1 MNRKKNFLISC
12 LLVSTLTLAGENDD
26 IKFLDQVY
34 KQQNYDLALNESKR
48 FLVRYPNSKNL
59 RKVQERMAKTLY
71 FRKNYEAAIENF
83 NTIIQ
88 NYPLTEN
95 ERNEILYYIVKS
107 YLLIENENLAEQYMA
122 QMDKNSLYYERAFYD
137 RGIIY
142 LDRDEYE
149 KAFKTFQTLAQTG
162 KELQNSAVF
171 NMALTAYNDGQYP
184 LVIDILDRYVPLRDK
199 NRDES
204 AIDYLYA
211 TSYYKLDL
219 LTNAIRYFER
229 LSEKH
234 GDTPYGKK
242 ARVTLIEIYAN
253 RNDLAQVNKYSALV
267 KGTPEEEEAF
277 SVLGDFYVANKQY
290 DKAKEYYKLANIDSN
305 PRALYG
311 YAYALFR
318 QDKIKEALPYF
329 IRLEKTS
336 YYNQAI
342 YYKFACYYKLKDY
355 KRIIAERD
363 IAKKI
368 VVTQQDND
376 NINIIIANSAYE
388 LENYPLARDYYSK
401 LNLHTPSK
409 DNLFRVITMSGKLNR
424 ANDVEA
430 RIADYHKLY
439 PGDTEYKKR
448 IYIAGAESLYNNG
461 KAAEAE
467 KLYRDYLRDEND
479 PDILNAL
486 TSLLINEK
494 KYRDAEQ
501 FLDKQTP
508 SIEND
513 YLRAVAFTGL
523 GDYSNAQTLYSKVL
537 GGIDKDKNENLYI
550 RTKLNQIKNYFL
562 AGDYETAI
570 REGEL
575 YLQLPDAIEKDD
587 ITEKVGISYFRI
599 NQFSKSREY
608 FSKLTENPATL
619 EEANFQIADTYMS
632 EENYASARAIYQNIY
647 NTSSNDKNREIALY
661 SLGKVALAM
670 NNVAEYKKLSSQFL
684 SSYPESEFKEN
695 FISNFSKVAENIKN
709 DSDIAKTYQVIY
721 ENSSEEHVK
730 QNALEKIVESYIQ
743 TKNYREAEKLAPSIK
758 DATKKAYF
766 LSQIYEKTNRM
777 ENASREYAK
786 LVNTP
791 DFKEYSAANLA
802 KYHFSKKNYPKARE
816 YYVIVA
822 GIRNSNYRDLALF
835 QIATIDENNK
845 KIDSALK
852 YYKQL
857 YTEYKRSPFTEDA
870 KLKAAQLIES
880 KNINESVTL
889 YVDLAK
895 NSKNNKYKVFALEK
909 LIFLNLKNKQIKT
922 AKEYHGQL
930 KKIDAAT
937 AAKYD
942 AYLKEGN

>member
-1 MNRKKNFLISC
+1 MNRKKIFIISC

-34 KQQNYDLALNESKR
+34 KQQNYDLAINESKR
-48 FLVRYPNSKNL
+48 FLVRYPKSKNL
-59 RKVQERMAKTLY
+59 RKVEERMAKTFY
-71 FRKNYEAAIENF
+71 FRKKYSSAIEHF
-83 NTIIQ
+83 TSVLGK
-88 NYPLTEN
+88 YPLTTD
-95 ERNEILYYIVKS
+95 ERNEILYYIAKS
-107 YLLIENENLAEQYMA
+107 YLLIEDEAMADQYIA
-122 QMDKNSLYYERAFYD
+122 QMDRSNIYYERAFYD
-137 RGIIY
+137 KGVIY

-149 KAFKTFQTLAQTG
+149 KAFKTFQSLAQSG

-184 LVIDILDRYVPLRDK
+184 LVIDILNRYVPLKDK

-204 AIDYLYA
+204 AINYLYG

-219 LTNAIRYFER
+219 ITNAIKHFEL
-229 LSEKH
+229 LSDKYPN
-234 GDTPYGKK
+234 TPYGKK

-267 KGTPEEEEAF
+267 KGTPEEQEAF
-277 SVLGDFYVANKQY
+277 SVLGDFYVANGQY

-329 IRLEKTS
+329 TRLEKTS

-355 KRIIAERD
+355 KKILAERET
-363 IAKKI
+363 AKKI

-388 LENYPLARDYYSK
+388 LENYPLARDYYTK
-401 LNLHTPSK
+401 LNMHTPSK

-424 ANDVEA
+424 ANDVEG
-430 RIADYHKLY
+430 RIADYHRLY
-439 PGDTEYKKR
+439 PGDREYKKR

-461 KAAEAE
+461 KALEAE
-467 KLYRDYLRDEND
+467 KLYRNYLSEEND

-494 KYRDAEQ
+494 KYRDAEV
-501 FLDKQTP
+501 FLEKQTP
-508 SIEND
+508 STEND

-537 GGIDKDKNENLYI
+537 GGIDREKEGNLYI

-562 AGDYETAI
+562 AGDYNSAI
-570 REGEL
+570 SEGEL
-575 YLQLPDAIEKDD
+575 YLQMNDALEREDIIEK
-587 ITEKVGISYFRI
+587 IGISYFRI
-599 NQFSKSREY
+599 NEFQKSREY
-608 FSKLTENPATL
+608 FSKLMDNPAKF
-619 EEANFQIADTYMS
+619 EEANFQIGDSYMS
-632 EENYASARAIYQNIY
+632 EKSYEKARSIYQNIY
-647 NTSSNDKNREIALY
+647 NTSTNEKNREIALY
-661 SLGKVALAM
+661 SLGKVALSM
-670 NNVAEYKKLSSQFL
+670 NSPAEYKKISAEFL
-684 SSYPESEFKEN
+684 KNYPDSEFKEN

-709 DSDIAKTYQVIY
+709 DADIAKTYSVIY
-721 ENSSEEHVK
+721 QNSTEEHVK
-730 QNALEKIVESYIQ
+730 QNALEKMVESYIQ

-758 DATKKAYF
+758 DGIKKAYF
-766 LSQIYEKTNRM
+766 LSQVYEKTNRM
-777 ENASREYAK
+777 DSAAGQYVK
-786 LVNTP
+786 LVKSP

-802 KYHFSKKNYPKARE
+802 KYHFGKKNYTKARE
-816 YYVIVA
+816 YYIIVA

-835 QIATIDENNK
+835 QIATIDEEGK
-845 KIDSALK
+845 KTDSALK

-857 YTEYKRSPFTEDA
+857 YTEYKKSPFTEDA
-870 KLKAAQLIES
+870 KLKAAQLQEG
-880 KNINESVTL
+880 KNINESVKL

-895 NSKNNKYKVFALEK
+895 NSKNSRYKVFALEK
-909 LIFLNLKNKQIKT
+909 LIFLNLKSKQIQT
-922 AKEYHGQL
+922 AKQYHTQL

-942 AYLKEGN
+942 DYLKEGN